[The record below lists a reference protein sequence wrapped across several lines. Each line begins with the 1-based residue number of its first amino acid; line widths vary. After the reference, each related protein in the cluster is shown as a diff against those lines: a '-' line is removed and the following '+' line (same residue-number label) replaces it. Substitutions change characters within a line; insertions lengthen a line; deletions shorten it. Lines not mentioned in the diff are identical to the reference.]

1 MKQLLI
7 LLVFCIVSC
16 SKYSKR
22 SSVQMELDSL
32 KTVHN
37 VCNIKAQI
45 TLTSNSVDSLTQE
58 KEKLLF
64 QLRDIEMFKLGRT
77 ELEKE
82 KQLTEIHNL
91 IKQNE
96 FALKE
101 SSNFYNK
108 LLYDL
113 QIAKHKVDEL

>member
-16 SKYSKR
+16 SKYSQK

-37 VCNIKAQI
+37 VCNIKTQI